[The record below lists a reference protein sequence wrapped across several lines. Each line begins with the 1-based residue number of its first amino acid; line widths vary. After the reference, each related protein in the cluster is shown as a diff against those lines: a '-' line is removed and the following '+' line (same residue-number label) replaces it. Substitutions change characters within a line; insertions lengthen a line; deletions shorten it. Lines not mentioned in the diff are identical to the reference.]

1 MVATTTGIAWTETT
15 WNPVVGCSR
24 VSAGCANCYAFDL
37 HETRHRAFQAGKL
50 QNIPQYARPF
60 TDIQF
65 LDHRLGDPA
74 RWRKPR
80 RVFVNSM
87 SDLFHASVTD
97 GQIRAVLD
105 ACAAN
110 PRHTF
115 QVLTKRAERLACFD
129 YPPNVWLGVT
139 VESDRYLSR
148 VDALRDVAGAVRW
161 LSCEPLLSPLTLDL
175 DGIHWV
181 VVGGESGPRARPMAP
196 DWARDIRDQ
205 CARAGVAFFM
215 KQMAGKAPIPAD
227 LLVREYPE
235 QGMAA

>member
-65 LDHRLGDPA
+65 LDHRLGDPT

-87 SDLFHASVTD
+87 SDLFHESVTD

-110 PRHTF
+110 HRHTF

-148 VDALRDVAGAVRW
+148 VDALRNVAGAVRW
-161 LSCEPLLSPLTLDL
+161 LSCEPLLSPLALDL

-205 CARAGVAFFM
+205 CAHAGVAFFM

-227 LLVREYPE
+227 LLVREYPA
-235 QGMAA
+235 QVN

>member
-37 HETRHRAFQAGKL
+37 HETRHRAFLVGKL

-148 VDALRDVAGAVRW
+148 VEALRDVGGAVRW